1 MSISLDN
8 IDELRVRAN
17 VGYKEAK
24 EALTQTEGDMVEA
37 LIYLEENYGVKSPK
51 QGGSAGIH
59 VDLGKTKEK
68 FKDNENVK
76 SFKAGVKGFMKK
88 KFIVTKDKKTYLN
101 IPLFIAVLLVII
113 SEGFG
118 LLLLG
123 IGYFTGFKYSFD
135 ETSTCCQTSTE
146 DVVQKDKENL

>member
-51 QGGSAGIH
+51 QRGSAGVH

-76 SFKAGVKGFMKK
+76 SFKAGFKSFMKK
-88 KFIVTKDKKTYLN
+88 KFIVTKEKKTYLN
-101 IPLFIAVLLVII
+101 IPLWVAVVLVLAT
-113 SEGFG
+113 EGFG
-118 LLLLG
+118 LLVLG
-123 IGYFTGFKYSFD
+123 IGYFTGFKYSFN
-135 ETSTCCQTSTE
+135 E
-146 DVVQKDKENL
+146 DSPC